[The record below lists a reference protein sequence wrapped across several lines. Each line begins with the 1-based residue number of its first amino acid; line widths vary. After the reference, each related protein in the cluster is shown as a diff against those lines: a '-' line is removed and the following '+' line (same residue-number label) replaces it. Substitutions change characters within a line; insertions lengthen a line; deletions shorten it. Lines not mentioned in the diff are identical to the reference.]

1 MKAFIS
7 YSLQGNDEFILTLL
21 SFMLKEDNIDST
33 LSQNSAKDTL
43 DVTTKNLIEES
54 SIFIGIALNQGQEES
69 KLIAELDYAIGVKIP
84 CLLIVEDNISNET
97 LLKHTPLLL
106 NRSKSQKVIYEIE
119 RLMNA
124 AKDTANKSLD
134 SIAWLISG
142 KSIVAMMNAAFKAGN
157 QSNAKFVVSGR
168 LKLIE
173 QQLLSI
179 DSAAFQNLCDIYLSF
194 REQELASINR
204 TGSQFGKQKTVK
216 GTPDTFF
223 RLADGSLRYVEYT
236 TKADGLVDKI
246 KEDIDKCLDP
256 IKTGVPANQV
266 NKIIICFNSRLNV
279 AEETAIT
286 QHAVSKNIRIEL
298 IGLDWLAL
306 EIYSKYLILAKD
318 ILGIP
323 LDTGQLLPLQNFID
337 EYNNKA
343 GKLSTPLDN
352 IFLHRKTELAEMEN
366 VLATNDLL
374 IISGF
379 PGVGKTKIALEAL
392 DKFLSANKDYSAFA
406 VSKKDQDIS
415 EDLKIHLQQEQN
427 YVLLVDDANRQL
439 LNFKQILGVF
449 KEKRK
454 GNIKLVITVRDY
466 ALNDVI
472 NECYEFDPHKIV
484 LKKFSDAEITEL
496 INSDSFEIRNPK
508 YQKRIVEVADGNAR
522 LAVMAARIA
531 KQRQEFFLLGDVSDL
546 YDSYFQTFIKD
557 FDIFGNKTL
566 IKTLGIISFFFTIDR
581 SNKEF
586 IEVVLKNFELDYHD
600 FNEAI
605 DELEKRELVEVQY
618 NHARVS
624 EQVMATYFFYK
635 VFIKDE
641 ILSFKTL
648 LFTFFPVW
656 KKRFS
661 DTIIPSNNSF
671 GYENVLKK
679 INGTLDEY
687 LRSIYTEE
695 EKVLEFFSLFWFYK
709 REETLNYFHQ
719 KIKEFPEPETPVYN
733 SKYETNDFVF
743 DRDKTLD
750 FLADLFNHFTESFI
764 PSLELAFEY
773 CRKKPESLPEL
784 IRRIRE
790 KLLFDDDD
798 HRYDFQRQVELFN
811 LLISKFKDKQP
822 HYVEAF
828 FALAGTFLSHHFQIT
843 KGGRNHSITFYQY
856 PLPFY
861 EVTEDFRKNLWTT
874 LFESFEIYPR
884 EVFSI
889 IKNFRPGY
897 KEAVPEILEFDLSL
911 LLPFIE
917 SKLDPNSFEHIHFIH
932 DFVAMLNRAEL
943 KDKDYQILK
952 VKFNSKEYEYFRKLD
967 WNTLRGKQD
976 FEFEKFDD
984 FQKLKEQDVRSSFV
998 FKNEDEFIELHKA
1011 IKNTLS
1017 LESNN
1022 TWGIDQSLNVI
1033 AEENFLRNDELGFKL
1048 IESILNNYP
1057 IGVNP
1062 LYKAIKAIQTK
1073 SDVWSLRLWNLIKEW
1088 KHDYKIY
1095 WQLSFFDYLPKE
1107 LVNEFYKN
1115 ELLETIN
1122 SINVGCYL
1130 QFESFEKFT
1139 AIDKDI
1145 ILKILQVVVDKIEK
1159 ENLRINLSFHFF
1171 EKYSAMLADNF
1182 PLLTQAYI
1190 QQEQRVSN
1198 HFDLN
1203 HAGLKSLLQ
1212 INSKFLIE
1220 YITTFYTGSENIH
1233 NRNTHNQFPFVWD
1246 LENYNELV
1254 EEASNLI
1261 IENTIYFGIS
1271 EHPFIIFFHHLNEE
1285 QKVKAKQFILS
1296 YITKY
1301 NSDRKKMNPLFDVLR
1316 HTLNDFFEEAF
1327 LHYLTLNTNIDDFK
1341 RIYWRGNGGTYSGD
1355 VIIGEIHAK
1364 DWQRILGMVE
1374 KASNQLDL
1382 IPIRTYIKEQIGYE
1396 LKSGEEE
1403 RKRKFINPEGW

>member
-33 LSQNSAKDTL
+33 ISQNFAKDTL
-43 DVTTKNLIEES
+43 DITTKNLIEES
-54 SIFIGIALNQGQEES
+54 SIFIGIALNGGQEEV
-69 KLIAELDYAIGVKIP
+69 KLLKEIDYAIGVKIP
-84 CLLIVEDNISNET
+84 CLLIVEDTISNQS

-106 NRSKSQKVIYEIE
+106 SRSKSQKAIYEIE

-124 AKDTANKSLD
+124 AKDAGNKSQD
-134 SIAWLISG
+134 SIAWVISG
-142 KSIVAMMNAAFKAGN
+142 KSIIAMINAAFKGGN

-173 QQLLSI
+173 QQLLVI

-256 IKTGVPANQV
+256 NKTGVPANQV
-266 NKIIICFNSRLNV
+266 NKIIICFNSRITV
-279 AEETAIT
+279 AEETVIT
-286 QHAVSKNIRIEL
+286 QHAISKNIRIEL

-352 IFLHRKTELAEMEN
+352 IFLHRKAELAEMEN
-366 VLATNDLL
+366 ILVTNDLL

-392 DKFLSANKDYSAFA
+392 DNFLSNNKDYSAFA

-439 LNFKQILGVF
+439 LNFKQILGIF

-466 ALNDVI
+466 ALNDVM
-472 NECYEFDPHKIV
+472 NECYEFDPHKLV
-484 LKKFSDAEITEL
+484 LKKFSDSEITDL
-496 INSDSFEIRNPK
+496 INSDSFQIRNPK

-586 IEVVLKNFELDYHD
+586 IENILKNFDLDYHD

-648 LFTFFPVW
+648 LFNYFSLW

-671 GYENVLKK
+671 GYDNVLKK

-687 LRSIYTEE
+687 LHSIYSEE
-695 EKVLEFFSLFWFYK
+695 ESVLEFFSLFWFYK
-709 REETLNYFHQ
+709 REETLNYFHK
-719 KIKEFPEPETPVYN
+719 KIKQLPEPEKPIYD
-733 SKYETNDFVF
+733 SKYETNDFVW

-750 FLADLFNHFTESFI
+750 FLANLFNHFTESFI
-764 PSLELAFEY
+764 PAIELAFEY

-798 HRYDFQRQVELFN
+798 ERYDFQRQVELFN
-811 LLISKFKDKQP
+811 ILISKFHDKQP

-828 FALAGTFLSHHFQIT
+828 FALTGTFLSHHFQIT
-843 KGGRNHSITFYQY
+843 KGGRKHSITFYQY

-861 EVTEDFRKNLWTT
+861 DVTKNFRKSIWTT
-874 LFESFEIYPR
+874 LFDSYKPYPK
-884 EVFSI
+884 EVLSI
-889 IKNFRPGY
+889 LKNFRPGY
-897 KEAVPEILEFDLSL
+897 KEAIPEILEFDLSFI
-911 LLPFIE
+911 LPFID
-917 SKLDPNSFEHIHFIH
+917 SNLNATNFEHIHFIH
-932 DFVAMLNRAEL
+932 DFVSMLNREKLADKSYQNL
-943 KDKDYQILK
+943 KA
-952 VKFNSKEYEYFRKLD
+952 KFNSKEYEYFRKLD

-976 FEFEKFDD
+976 YDFERYDD
-984 FQKLKEQDVRSSFV
+984 FQKLKEQDLRTSFL
-998 FKNEDEFIELHKA
+998 FKSEAEFAALHTA
-1011 IKNTLS
+1011 IGNSLS
-1017 LESNN
+1017 LGDNN
-1022 TWGIDQSLNVI
+1022 TWGIDQSLNI
-1033 AEENFLRNDELGFKL
+1033 ILEENFLKNDELGFKL
-1048 IESILNNYP
+1048 LVSILDNYP
-1057 IGVNP
+1057 TGVNP
-1062 LYKAIKAIQTK
+1062 IHKATK
-1073 SDVWSLRLWNLIKEW
+1073 VIVNKSSEWASRLWNQIKGW

-1095 WQLSFFDYLPKE
+1095 WQLSFFDYLPNE
-1107 LVNEFYKN
+1107 LANEFYKN

-1122 SINVGCYL
+1122 SINLGCYL
-1130 QFESFEKFT
+1130 QFESFEKFI
-1139 AIDKDI
+1139 AVDKDI
-1145 ILKILQVVVDKIEK
+1145 ILKILQTAVEKIEK
-1159 ENLRINLSFHFF
+1159 QNLRINLSFHFF
-1171 EKYSAMLADNF
+1171 EKYSVMLADNF
-1182 PLLTQAYI
+1182 PLLTKAYI
-1190 QQEQRVSN
+1190 QQEQKVSK
-1198 HFDLN
+1198 HFDLQ

-1212 INSKFLIE
+1212 INPQFLIE
-1220 YITTFYTGSENIH
+1220 YITIFYTGTENLH
-1233 NRNTHNQFPFVWD
+1233 NRNTDNQFPFVWD
-1246 LENYNELV
+1246 LGNSNELI
-1254 EEASNLI
+1254 EEAANLI
-1261 IENTIYFGIS
+1261 IENSHYYGIL
-1271 EHPFIIFFHHLNEE
+1271 EHPMIIFFHHLNEE
-1285 QKVKAKQFILS
+1285 QKPKAQSFLLN

-1301 NSDRKKMNPLFDVLR
+1301 HSDQNKMNPVFDVLR
-1316 HTLNDFFEEAF
+1316 HAMKEFFEEAF
-1327 LHYLTLNTNIDDFK
+1327 LHYLSLNTDIENFK
-1341 RIYWRGNGGTYSGD
+1341 KIWWRGNGGTYSGD
-1355 VIIGEIHAK
+1355 VNIGELHAK
-1364 DWQRILGMVE
+1364 DWQNILAMVD
-1374 KASNQLDL
+1374 KSKNQLDL
-1382 IPIRTYIKEQIGYE
+1382 IPIKTYIKQEIEYE
-1396 LKSGEEE
+1396 LMSGEQE
-1403 RKRKFINPEGW
+1403 RKRRFINPEGW

>member
-1 MKAFIS
+1 
-7 YSLQGNDEFILTLL
+7 
-21 SFMLKEDNIDST
+21 
-33 LSQNSAKDTL
+33 
-43 DVTTKNLIEES
+43 
-54 SIFIGIALNQGQEES
+54 
-69 KLIAELDYAIGVKIP
+69 
-84 CLLIVEDNISNET
+84 
-97 LLKHTPLLL
+97 
-106 NRSKSQKVIYEIE
+106 
-119 RLMNA
+119 MN
-124 AKDTANKSLD
+124 
-134 SIAWLISG
+134 
-142 KSIVAMMNAAFKAGN
+142 
-157 QSNAKFVVSGR
+157 GR

-173 QQLLSI
+173 QQLLGI
-179 DSAAFQNLCDIYLSF
+179 DSAAFQNLCDIYLAF

-223 RLADGSLRYVEYT
+223 RLADGSLRYVEFT

-256 IKTGVPANQV
+256 TKTGVPANQV
-266 NKIIICFNSRLNV
+266 HKIIICFNSRLDV

-352 IFLHRKTELAEMEN
+352 IFLHRKTELADIEN
-366 VLATNDLL
+366 ILATNDLL

-392 DKFLSANKDYSAFA
+392 DKFLSTNKDYSAFA

-466 ALNDVI
+466 ALNDVT
-472 NECYEFDPHKIV
+472 NECYEYDPHKIV

-531 KQRQEFFLLGDVSDL
+531 KQRQESFLLGDVSDL

-557 FDIFGNKTL
+557 FDIFGDKTL

-671 GYENVLKK
+671 GYDNVLKK

-687 LRSIYTEE
+687 LHSIYSEE

-709 REETLNYFHQ
+709 REEILSYFHQ
-719 KIKEFPEPETPVYN
+719 IIKQFPESENPVYD
-733 SKYETNDFVF
+733 SKYETNDFVW

-764 PSLELAFEY
+764 PALELAFEY

-798 HRYDFQRQVELFN
+798 HRFDFQRQVELFN
-811 LLISKFKDKQP
+811 LLIAKFKEKQP

-828 FALAGTFLSHHFQIT
+828 FALAGTFLSHHYQIT

-861 EVTEDFRKNLWTT
+861 EVTKDFRKSIWTT
-874 LFESFEIYPR
+874 LFENFKTYPK
-884 EVFSI
+884 EVLSI
-889 IKNFRPGY
+889 LKSFRPGY
-897 KEAVPEILEFDLSL
+897 KEAIPEILEFDLSL

-917 SKLDPNSFEHIHFIH
+917 NSLDPTSFEHIHFIH
-932 DFVAMLNRAEL
+932 DFVSMLNREKLADKGYQNL
-943 KDKDYQILK
+943 KT
-952 VKFNSKEYEYFRKLD
+952 KFKSKEYEYFRKLD
-967 WNTLRGKQD
+967 WNTLRGRQDYD
-976 FEFEKFDD
+976 FEKYDD
-984 FQKLKEQDVRSSFV
+984 FQKLKEQDVRTSFV
-998 FKNEDEFIELHKA
+998 FKSEAEFEALHSA

-1017 LESNN
+1017 LEGNN
-1022 TWGIDQSLNVI
+1022 SWGINQSLNVI
-1033 AEENFLRNDELGFKL
+1033 AEENFLKNDELGFKL
-1048 IESILNNYP
+1048 LNSILENYP
-1057 IGVNP
+1057 TGVNP
-1062 LYKAIKAIQTK
+1062 LYKVVKVIVNK
-1073 SDVWSLRLWNLIKEW
+1073 SPQWAFRLWNLINSW
-1088 KHDYKIY
+1088 KHEYKLY
-1095 WQLSFFDYLPKE
+1095 WQLSFFDYLPPE
-1107 LVNEFYKN
+1107 LATNFYKV
-1115 ELLETIN
+1115 ELLKTIK
-1122 SINVGCYL
+1122 SIDKGCYL
-1130 QFESFEKFT
+1130 QFESFEKFIPIKSDT
-1139 AIDKDI
+1139 FKDKAIRFLMKLPI
-1145 ILKILQVVVDKIEK
+1145 IKIFINYKESNIIEEILSIVYQKIEVQ
-1159 ENLRINLSFHFF
+1159 NLRINLSFHFF
-1171 EKYSAMLADNF
+1171 EKYSAMLVDNF
-1182 PLLTQAYI
+1182 ELLKKSYI
-1190 QQEQRVSN
+1190 QQEKKVDN
-1198 HFDLN
+1198 HFDLQ
-1203 HAGLKSLLQ
+1203 HAGLKALLL
-1212 INSKFLIE
+1212 IRTDFLLE
-1220 YITTFYTGSENIH
+1220 YIDSFYTGKENRH
-1233 NRNTHNQFPFVWD
+1233 SRNTHNQLSFVWD
-1246 LENYNELV
+1246 LEQSNELIKKAV
-1254 EEASNLI
+1254 FLI
-1261 IENTIYFGIS
+1261 IENNYYFGIG
-1271 EHPFIIFFHHLNEE
+1271 EHPLIIFFHNLNEG
-1285 QKVKAKQFILS
+1285 QKVKAKAFLLSFIS
-1296 YITKY
+1296 EYHA
-1301 NSDRKKMNPLFDVLR
+1301 DEKKMNPVFDVLR
-1316 HTLNDFFEEAF
+1316 HTLKEFFEEAF
-1327 LHYLTLNTNIDDFK
+1327 LHYLSLNTDIENFK
-1341 RIYWRGNGGTYSGD
+1341 KIWWRGNGGTYSGD

-1364 DWQRILGMVE
+1364 EWQSILEMVV
-1374 KASNQLDL
+1374 KSNNQLDL
-1382 IPIRTYIKEQIGYE
+1382 IPIKTYIKKQIEYE

-1403 RKRKFINPEGW
+1403 RKRKFINPDGW

>member
-1 MKAFIS
+1 
-7 YSLQGNDEFILTLL
+7 
-21 SFMLKEDNIDST
+21 
-33 LSQNSAKDTL
+33 
-43 DVTTKNLIEES
+43 
-54 SIFIGIALNQGQEES
+54 
-69 KLIAELDYAIGVKIP
+69 
-84 CLLIVEDNISNET
+84 
-97 LLKHTPLLL
+97 
-106 NRSKSQKVIYEIE
+106 
-119 RLMNA
+119 MN
-124 AKDTANKSLD
+124 
-134 SIAWLISG
+134 
-142 KSIVAMMNAAFKAGN
+142 
-157 QSNAKFVVSGR
+157 GR

-173 QQLLSI
+173 QQLLGI
-179 DSAAFQNLCDIYLSF
+179 DSAAFQNLCDIYLAF

-256 IKTGVPANQV
+256 TKTGVPANQV
-266 NKIIICFNSRLNV
+266 HKIIICFNSRLDV
-279 AEETAIT
+279 EEETAIT

-352 IFLHRKTELAEMEN
+352 IFLHRKTELADIEN
-366 VLATNDLL
+366 ILATNDLL

-392 DKFLSANKDYSAFA
+392 DKFLSANKEYSAFA

-415 EDLKIHLQQEQN
+415 EDLKIHLQQAQN

-466 ALNDVI
+466 ALNDVT
-472 NECYEFDPHKIV
+472 NECYEYDPHKIV
-484 LKKFSDAEITEL
+484 LKKFSDTEITEL

-586 IEVVLKNFELDYHD
+586 IEVVLKNFELEYHD

-671 GYENVLKK
+671 GYDNVLKK

-687 LRSIYTEE
+687 LHSIYSEE
-695 EKVLEFFSLFWFYK
+695 QKVLEFFSLFWFYK

-719 KIKEFPEPETPVYN
+719 KIKHFREPENPIYD
-733 SKYETNDFVF
+733 SKYETNDFVW

-764 PSLELAFEY
+764 PALELAFEY

-798 HRYDFQRQVELFN
+798 HRFDFQRQVELFN
-811 LLISKFKDKQP
+811 LLIAKFKDKQP

-828 FALAGTFLSHHFQIT
+828 FALAGTFLSHHYQIT

-861 EVTEDFRKNLWTT
+861 EVTKDFRNSIWTT
-874 LFESFEIYPR
+874 LFENFKIYPK
-884 EVFSI
+884 EVLSVL
-889 IKNFRPGY
+889 KNFRPGY
-897 KEAVPEILEFDLSL
+897 KDAIIEILEFDLSL

-917 SKLDPNSFEHIHFIH
+917 NNLDPTSFENIHFIS
-932 DFVAMLNRAEL
+932 DFVLMLNREKLADKSYQNL
-943 KDKDYQILK
+943 KT
-952 VKFNSKEYEYFRKLD
+952 KFNSKDYEYFRKLD
-967 WNTLRGKQD
+967 WNSLRGRQDYD
-976 FEFEKFDD
+976 FEKYED
-984 FQKLKEQDVRSSFV
+984 FQKLKEQDVRTSFL
-998 FKNEDEFIELHKA
+998 FESETEFAALHKA
-1011 IKNTLS
+1011 ISNSLS
-1017 LESNN
+1017 LGDNN
-1022 TWGIDQSLNVI
+1022 TWGIDQSLNI
-1033 AEENFLRNDELGFKL
+1033 ISEENFLKNDELGFKL
-1048 IESILNNYP
+1048 LESILANYP
-1057 IGVNP
+1057 TGVNP
-1062 LYKAIKAIQTK
+1062 LHKAIKVIVNK
-1073 SDVWSLRLWNLIKEW
+1073 SPEWALRLWNLIKGW
-1088 KHDYKIY
+1088 KHEYKFY
-1095 WQLSFFDYLPKE
+1095 WRLSFFDYLPNE
-1107 LVNEFYKN
+1107 LASEFYKS

-1122 SINVGCYL
+1122 SIDVGCYL
-1130 QFESFEKFT
+1130 QFESFEKFI

-1145 ILKILQVVVDKIEK
+1145 ILNILQVIVSKIEK
-1159 ENLRINLSFHFF
+1159 QNLRINLSFHFF
-1171 EKYSAMLADNF
+1171 EKYSTMLSDNF

-1190 QQEQRVSN
+1190 QQEQKVRN

-1220 YITTFYTGSENIH
+1220 YITIFYTGKENLH
-1233 NRNTHNQFPFVWD
+1233 NRNTHSQFPFVWD
-1246 LENYNELV
+1246 LDNCNELI
-1254 EEASNLI
+1254 EEATNLI
-1261 IENTIYFGIS
+1261 IENSIYFGIL
-1271 EHPFIIFFHHLNEE
+1271 EHPIIIFFHHLNEK
-1285 QKVKAKQFILS
+1285 QKEKAKLFLLN
-1296 YITKY
+1296 YISKY
-1301 NSDRKKMNPLFDVLR
+1301 HSDQNKMNSVFDVLR
-1316 HTLNDFFEEAF
+1316 HTMKEFFEEAF
-1327 LHYLTLNTNIDDFK
+1327 LHYLSLNTEMENFK
-1341 RIYWRGNGGTYSGD
+1341 KIWWRGNGGSYSGD

-1364 DWQRILGMVE
+1364 DWQNILAMVD
-1374 KASNQLDL
+1374 KSKNQLDL
-1382 IPIRTYIKEQIGYE
+1382 IPIKTYIKKQIEYE

-1403 RKRKFINPEGW
+1403 RKRKFIDPQGW

>member
-1 MKAFIS
+1 
-7 YSLQGNDEFILTLL
+7 
-21 SFMLKEDNIDST
+21 
-33 LSQNSAKDTL
+33 
-43 DVTTKNLIEES
+43 
-54 SIFIGIALNQGQEES
+54 
-69 KLIAELDYAIGVKIP
+69 
-84 CLLIVEDNISNET
+84 
-97 LLKHTPLLL
+97 
-106 NRSKSQKVIYEIE
+106 
-119 RLMNA
+119 MN
-124 AKDTANKSLD
+124 
-134 SIAWLISG
+134 
-142 KSIVAMMNAAFKAGN
+142 
-157 QSNAKFVVSGR
+157 GR

-173 QQLLSI
+173 QQLLGI
-179 DSAAFQNLCDIYLSF
+179 DSAAFQNLCDIYLAF

-223 RLADGSLRYVEYT
+223 RLADGSLRYVEFT

-246 KEDIDKCLDP
+246 KEDIDKCLDQT
-256 IKTGVPANQV
+256 KTGVPANQV
-266 NKIIICFNSRLNV
+266 HKIIIFFNSRLDV

-286 QHAVSKNIRIEL
+286 QHAVSKNIHIEL

-352 IFLHRKTELAEMEN
+352 IFLHRKTELADIEN
-366 VLATNDLL
+366 ILATNDLL

-392 DKFLSANKDYSAFA
+392 DKFLSTNKDYSAFA

-454 GNIKLVITVRDY
+454 SNIKLVITVRDY
-466 ALNDVI
+466 ALNDVT
-472 NECYEFDPHKIV
+472 NECYEYDPHKIV

-508 YQKRIVEVADGNAR
+508 YQKKIVEVADGNAR

-531 KQRQEFFLLGDVSDL
+531 KQRQESFLLGDVSDL

-557 FDIFGNKTL
+557 FDIFGDKTL

-605 DELEKRELVEVQY
+605 DELEKRELLEVQY

-671 GYENVLKK
+671 GYDNVLNR

-687 LRSIYTEE
+687 LYSIYSEE

-709 REETLNYFHQ
+709 REETLSYFHQ
-719 KIKEFPEPETPVYN
+719 KIKQFPESKNPVYD
-733 SKYETNDFVF
+733 SKYETIDFVW

-764 PSLELAFEY
+764 PALELAFEY

-798 HRYDFQRQVELFN
+798 HRFDFQRQVELFN
-811 LLISKFKDKQP
+811 LLIAKFNEKQP
-822 HYVEAF
+822 HFVEAF
-828 FALAGTFLSHHFQIT
+828 FALAGTFLSHHYQIT
-843 KGGRNHSITFYQY
+843 KGGRNHSITYYQY

-861 EVTEDFRKNLWTT
+861 QVTKDFRKSIWTT
-874 LFESFEIYPR
+874 LFENFKTYPK
-884 EVFSI
+884 EVLSI
-889 IKNFRPGY
+889 LKNFRPGY
-897 KEAVPEILEFDLSL
+897 KEAIPEILEFDLSL

-917 SKLDPNSFEHIHFIH
+917 NNLDQTNFEHIHFIH
-932 DFVAMLNRAEL
+932 DFVSMLNREKLADKEYQNL
-943 KDKDYQILK
+943 KT
-952 VKFNSKEYEYFRKLD
+952 KFISKEYEYFRKLD
-967 WNTLRGKQD
+967 WNTLRGRQDYD
-976 FEFEKFDD
+976 FEKYDD
-984 FQKLKEQDVRSSFV
+984 FEKLKEQDVRLSFV
-998 FKNEDEFIELHKA
+998 FKNEADFSALHTA
-1011 IKNTLS
+1011 IKNALS
-1017 LESNN
+1017 LDGNN
-1022 TWGIDQSLNVI
+1022 SWGIDQSLNI
-1033 AEENFLRNDELGFKL
+1033 IGEENFLQNDELGFKL
-1048 IESILNNYP
+1048 LISILENYP
-1057 IGVNP
+1057 KGVNP
-1062 LYKAIKAIQTK
+1062 LYKLVKVVVNK
-1073 SDVWSLRLWNLIKEW
+1073 SPQWALRLWNLLNNW
-1088 KHDYKIY
+1088 KHEYKLY
-1095 WQLSFFDYLPKE
+1095 WQLSFFDYLPIE
-1107 LVNEFYKN
+1107 LANNFYKTA
-1115 ELLETIN
+1115 LLETIK
-1122 SINVGCYL
+1122 SIDRACSL
-1130 QFESFEKFT
+1130 RFESYEKF
-1139 AIDKDI
+1139 IPIKSDKFKDRIGRFFMKVPI
-1145 ILKILQVVVDKIEK
+1145 IRKFINYREIKIIEEILSIVYQKIEFQ
-1159 ENLRINLSFHFF
+1159 NLRINLSFHFF
-1171 EKYSAMLADNF
+1171 EKYSAMLADNLE
-1182 PLLTQAYI
+1182 LLKKSYI
-1190 QQEQRVSN
+1190 QQEKKVSN
-1198 HFDLN
+1198 HFDHQ
-1203 HAGLKSLLQ
+1203 HAGLKALLL
-1212 INSKFLIE
+1212 INPEFLLE
-1220 YITTFYTGSENIH
+1220 YIASFYTDKESRH
-1233 NRNTHNQFPFVWD
+1233 NRNTHNQISFIWD
-1246 LENYNELV
+1246 LEQSNELIKNAV
-1254 EEASNLI
+1254 VLI
-1261 IENTIYFGIS
+1261 IENNYYFGIGD
-1271 EHPFIIFFHHLNEE
+1271 HPLIIFFHNLNEE
-1285 QKVKAKQFILS
+1285 QKVKAKAFILRFIS
-1296 YITKY
+1296 EYHADDT
-1301 NSDRKKMNPLFDVLR
+1301 KMNPVFDVLR
-1316 HTLNDFFEEAF
+1316 HTLKEFFEEAF
-1327 LHYLTLNTNIDDFK
+1327 LHYLSLNTEIDIFK
-1341 RIYWRGNGGTYSGD
+1341 KIWWRGNGGSYSGD
-1355 VIIGEIHAK
+1355 VIIGEIQAK
-1364 DWQRILGMVE
+1364 EWQNILAIVVKSE
-1374 KASNQLDL
+1374 KQLDL
-1382 IPIRTYIKEQIGYE
+1382 IPIKTYIKKQIEYA

-1403 RKRKFINPEGW
+1403 RKRKFINPDGW

>member
-1 MKAFIS
+1 
-7 YSLQGNDEFILTLL
+7 
-21 SFMLKEDNIDST
+21 
-33 LSQNSAKDTL
+33 
-43 DVTTKNLIEES
+43 
-54 SIFIGIALNQGQEES
+54 
-69 KLIAELDYAIGVKIP
+69 
-84 CLLIVEDNISNET
+84 
-97 LLKHTPLLL
+97 
-106 NRSKSQKVIYEIE
+106 
-119 RLMNA
+119 MN
-124 AKDTANKSLD
+124 
-134 SIAWLISG
+134 
-142 KSIVAMMNAAFKAGN
+142 
-157 QSNAKFVVSGR
+157 GR

-173 QQLLSI
+173 QQLLGI
-179 DSAAFQNLCDIYLSF
+179 DSAAFQNLCDIYLAF

-223 RLADGSLRYVEYT
+223 RLADGSLRYVEFT

-256 IKTGVPANQV
+256 TKTGVPANQV
-266 NKIIICFNSRLNV
+266 HKIIICFNSRLDV

-286 QHAVSKNIRIEL
+286 QHAVSKNINIEL

-352 IFLHRKTELAEMEN
+352 IFLHRKTELADIEN
-366 VLATNDLL
+366 ILTTNDLL

-392 DKFLSANKDYSAFA
+392 DKFLSTNKDYSAFA

-454 GNIKLVITVRDY
+454 GNIKLIITVRDY
-466 ALNDVI
+466 ALNDVT
-472 NECYEFDPHKIV
+472 NECYEYDPYKIV
-484 LKKFSDAEITEL
+484 LKKFSDTEITEL

-508 YQKRIVEVADGNAR
+508 YQKKIVEVADGNAR

-557 FDIFGNKTL
+557 FDIFGDKTL
-566 IKTLGIISFFFTIDR
+566 IRTLGIISFFFTIDR

-586 IEVVLKNFELDYHD
+586 IEVLLKNFELDYHD

-671 GYENVLKK
+671 GYDNVLKK
-679 INGTLDEY
+679 INGTLNEY
-687 LRSIYTEE
+687 LDSIYLEE
-695 EKVLEFFSLFWFYK
+695 EKVLDFFSLFWFYK
-709 REETLNYFHQ
+709 REETLSYFHQ
-719 KIKEFPEPETPVYN
+719 KIKQFPESEKPVYD
-733 SKYETNDFVF
+733 SKYETNDFVW
-743 DRDKTLD
+743 DRDKILD

-764 PSLELAFEY
+764 PALELAFEY

-798 HRYDFQRQVELFN
+798 HRFEFKRQVELFN
-811 LLISKFKDKQP
+811 LLIAKFKDKQP

-828 FALAGTFLSHHFQIT
+828 FALAGTFLSHHYQIT
-843 KGGRNHSITFYQY
+843 KGGRNHSFTIYQY

-861 EVTEDFRKNLWTT
+861 EVTKNFRKSIWTT
-874 LFESFEIYPR
+874 LFENFKPYPK
-884 EVFSI
+884 EVLSI
-889 IKNFRPGY
+889 LKSFRPGY
-897 KEAVPEILEFDLSL
+897 KEAIPEILVFDLSL

-917 SKLDPNSFEHIHFIH
+917 SNLDPTSFEHIHFAH
-932 DFVAMLNRAEL
+932 DFVSILDRENIA
-943 KDKDYQILK
+943 DKGYQNLK
-952 VKFNSKEYEYFRKLD
+952 VKFNSKEYEYFLKLD
-967 WNTLRGKQD
+967 WNTIRGRQYYD
-976 FEFEKFDD
+976 FVKYDD

-998 FKNEDEFIELHKA
+998 FKSEAEFSALHTA

-1017 LESNN
+1017 LEGNN
-1022 TWGIDQSLNVI
+1022 SWGIDQSLNI
-1033 AEENFLRNDELGFKL
+1033 IGEENFLQNDELGFKL
-1048 IESILNNYP
+1048 FNSILENYP
-1057 IGVNP
+1057 PGVNP
-1062 LYKAIKAIQTK
+1062 LHKLVKVIVNK
-1073 SDVWSLRLWNLIKEW
+1073 SPQWALRLWNLLNNW
-1088 KHDYKIY
+1088 KHEYKLY
-1095 WQLSFFDYLPKE
+1095 WQLSFFDYMPAE
-1107 LVNEFYKN
+1107 LANNFYKTA
-1115 ELLETIN
+1115 LLETIK
-1122 SINVGCYL
+1122 SMDRGCCL
-1130 QFESFEKFT
+1130 QFESFEKF
-1139 AIDKDI
+1139 IPIKSDKFKDEASRFFMTLPI
-1145 ILKILQVVVDKIEK
+1145 IRSIINYKEKNIIEEILSIVYNKIEIQ
-1159 ENLRINLSFHFF
+1159 NLKINLSFHFF

-1182 PLLTQAYI
+1182 ELLKKSYI
-1190 QQEQRVSN
+1190 QQEKKVNN
-1198 HFDLN
+1198 HFDLQN
-1203 HAGLKSLLQ
+1203 AGLKALLQ
-1212 INSKFLIE
+1212 IKPDFLLE
-1220 YITTFYTGSENIH
+1220 YIDSFYSDKENRH
-1233 NRNTHNQFPFVWD
+1233 SRNTHNQLSFVWD
-1246 LENYNELV
+1246 LEQSNELIKKAV
-1254 EEASNLI
+1254 VLI
-1261 IENTIYFGIS
+1261 IENNYYFGIG
-1271 EHPFIIFFHHLNEE
+1271 EHPLIIFFHNLNEE
-1285 QKVKAKQFILS
+1285 QKVKAKAFILS
-1296 YITKY
+1296 FISEYHA
-1301 NSDRKKMNPLFDVLR
+1301 DDKKMNPVFDVLR
-1316 HTLNDFFEEAF
+1316 HTLKEFFEEAF
-1327 LHYLTLNTNIDDFK
+1327 IHYLSLNTDIDNFK
-1341 RIYWRGNGGTYSGD
+1341 KIWWRGNGGTYIGD
-1355 VIIGEIHAK
+1355 VIIGDIHAK
-1364 DWQRILGMVE
+1364 EWQNILAMVV
-1374 KASNQLDL
+1374 KSKNQLDL
-1382 IPIRTYIKEQIGYE
+1382 IPIKTYIKKQIEYE

-1403 RKRKFINPEGW
+1403 RKRKFINPDGW

>member
-1 MKAFIS
+1 
-7 YSLQGNDEFILTLL
+7 
-21 SFMLKEDNIDST
+21 
-33 LSQNSAKDTL
+33 
-43 DVTTKNLIEES
+43 
-54 SIFIGIALNQGQEES
+54 
-69 KLIAELDYAIGVKIP
+69 
-84 CLLIVEDNISNET
+84 
-97 LLKHTPLLL
+97 
-106 NRSKSQKVIYEIE
+106 
-119 RLMNA
+119 MN
-124 AKDTANKSLD
+124 
-134 SIAWLISG
+134 
-142 KSIVAMMNAAFKAGN
+142 
-157 QSNAKFVVSGR
+157 GR

-173 QQLLSI
+173 QQLLGI
-179 DSAAFQNLCDIYLSF
+179 DSAAFQNLCDIYLAF
-194 REQELASINR
+194 REQEFASINR

-223 RLADGSLRYVEYT
+223 RLADGSLRYVEFT

-256 IKTGVPANQV
+256 TKTGVPANQV
-266 NKIIICFNSRLNV
+266 HKIIICFNSRLDV

-352 IFLHRKTELAEMEN
+352 IFLHRKTELADIEN
-366 VLATNDLL
+366 ILATNDLL

-392 DKFLSANKDYSAFA
+392 DKFLSVNKDYSAFA

-466 ALNDVI
+466 ALNDVT
-472 NECYEFDPHKIV
+472 NECHEYDPHKIV

-531 KQRQEFFLLGDVSDL
+531 KQRQESFLLGDVSDL

-557 FDIFGNKTL
+557 FDIFGDKTL

-618 NHARVS
+618 NHARIS

-635 VFIKDE
+635 VFIKEE
-641 ILSFKTL
+641 ILPFKTL

-671 GYENVLKK
+671 GYDNVLKK

-687 LRSIYTEE
+687 LHSIYSEE

-709 REETLNYFHQ
+709 REETLSYFHQ
-719 KIKEFPEPETPVYN
+719 KIKQFPEPENPAYD
-733 SKYETNDFVF
+733 SKYETNDFVW

-764 PSLELAFEY
+764 PALELAFEY

-798 HRYDFQRQVELFN
+798 HRFDFKRQVELFN
-811 LLISKFKDKQP
+811 LLIAKFQDKEP

-828 FALAGTFLSHHFQIT
+828 FALSGTFLSHHYQIT

-861 EVTEDFRKNLWTT
+861 EVTKDFRKYIWST
-874 LFESFEIYPR
+874 LFGNFKIYPK
-884 EVFSI
+884 EVLSI
-889 IKNFRPGY
+889 LKGFRPGY
-897 KEAVPEILEFDLSL
+897 KEAIPEILEFDLSF

-917 SKLDPNSFEHIHFIH
+917 SSLDPSSFEHIHFVH
-932 DFVAMLNRAEL
+932 DFVSMLDREKL
-943 KDKDYQILK
+943 SDKGYQILK
-952 VKFNSKEYEYFRKLD
+952 AKFNSKEYEYFRKLD

-976 FEFEKFDD
+976 YDFEKYDD

-998 FKNEDEFIELHKA
+998 FKSEAEFADLHRA

-1017 LESNN
+1017 LEGNN
-1022 TWGIDQSLNVI
+1022 SWGIDQSLNI
-1033 AEENFLRNDELGFKL
+1033 IGEENFLQNDELGFKL
-1048 IESILNNYP
+1048 LNSILENYP
-1057 IGVNP
+1057 TGVNP
-1062 LYKAIKAIQTK
+1062 LHKLVKVIVNK
-1073 SDVWSLRLWNLIKEW
+1073 SPQWALRLWNLLNNW
-1088 KHDYKIY
+1088 KHEYKLY
-1095 WQLSFFDYLPKE
+1095 WQLSFFDYIPVE
-1107 LVNEFYKN
+1107 LANNFYKTA
-1115 ELLETIN
+1115 LLETIK
-1122 SINVGCYL
+1122 SIDKGCYL
-1130 QFESFEKFT
+1130 QFESFEKF
-1139 AIDKDI
+1139 IPIKSDKFKDKAGRFLMTLPI
-1145 ILKILQVVVDKIEK
+1145 IKNIIKYKEKNIIEEILSIVYTKIEIQ
-1159 ENLRINLSFHFF
+1159 NLRINLSFHFF

-1182 PLLTQAYI
+1182 ELLKKSYI
-1190 QQEQRVSN
+1190 QQEKKVSN
-1198 HFDLN
+1198 HFDLQ
-1203 HAGLKSLLQ
+1203 HAGLKALLQ
-1212 INSKFLIE
+1212 IKPTFLLE
-1220 YITTFYTGSENIH
+1220 YIDSFYTDKENQH
-1233 NRNTHNQFPFVWD
+1233 NRNTHTQLPFVWD
-1246 LENYNELV
+1246 MEQCNELI
-1254 EEASNLI
+1254 EQAALQM
-1261 IENTIYFGIS
+1261 IENNHYYGIL
-1271 EHPFIIFFHHLNEE
+1271 EHPIIIFFYHLNDE
-1285 QKVKAKQFILS
+1285 QKIKAKAFLLGFIS
-1296 YITKY
+1296 AY
-1301 NSDRKKMNPLFDVLR
+1301 NADEKKMNPIFDVLR
-1316 HTLNDFFEEAF
+1316 HTLKEFFEEAF
-1327 LHYLTLNTNIDDFK
+1327 LHYLSLNTDIENFK
-1341 RIYWRGNGGTYSGD
+1341 KIWWRGNGGSYSGD

-1364 DWQRILGMVE
+1364 EWQNILEMVVTS
-1374 KASNQLDL
+1374 KNQLDL
-1382 IPIRTYIKEQIGYE
+1382 IPIKTYIKRQIEYE

-1403 RKRKFINPEGW
+1403 RKRKFINPDGW

>member
-1 MKAFIS
+1 
-7 YSLQGNDEFILTLL
+7 
-21 SFMLKEDNIDST
+21 
-33 LSQNSAKDTL
+33 
-43 DVTTKNLIEES
+43 
-54 SIFIGIALNQGQEES
+54 
-69 KLIAELDYAIGVKIP
+69 
-84 CLLIVEDNISNET
+84 
-97 LLKHTPLLL
+97 
-106 NRSKSQKVIYEIE
+106 
-119 RLMNA
+119 MN
-124 AKDTANKSLD
+124 
-134 SIAWLISG
+134 
-142 KSIVAMMNAAFKAGN
+142 
-157 QSNAKFVVSGR
+157 GR

-173 QQLLSI
+173 QQLLGI
-179 DSAAFQNLCDIYLSF
+179 DSAAFQNLCDIYLAF
-194 REQELASINR
+194 REQEFASINR

-223 RLADGSLRYVEYT
+223 RLTDGSLRYVEFT

-266 NKIIICFNSRLNV
+266 HKIIICFNSRLDV

-352 IFLHRKTELAEMEN
+352 IFLHRKTELVDIEN
-366 VLATNDLL
+366 ILATNDLL

-392 DKFLSANKDYSAFA
+392 DRFLSANKDYSALA

-415 EDLKIHLQQEQN
+415 EDLKIHLQQEQS

-466 ALNDVI
+466 ALNDVT
-472 NECYEFDPHKIV
+472 NECYEYDPHKVV

-496 INSDSFEIRNPK
+496 IDSDPFEIKNQK

-531 KQRQEFFLLGDVSDL
+531 KQRQESFLLGDVSDL

-557 FDIFGNKTL
+557 FDIFGDKTL

-605 DELEKRELVEVQY
+605 DELEKRELLEVQY

-648 LFTFFPVW
+648 LFNFFSVW

-661 DTIIPSNNSF
+661 DTIIPSDNSF
-671 GYENVLKK
+671 GYDNVLKK

-687 LRSIYTEE
+687 LYSIYSEE
-695 EKVLEFFSLFWFYK
+695 EKVIEFFSLFWFYK
-709 REETLNYFHQ
+709 REETLSYFHQ
-719 KIKEFPEPETPVYN
+719 KIKQFPEPENPVYD
-733 SKYETNDFVF
+733 SKYETNDFVW
-743 DRDKTLD
+743 DREKTLD

-764 PSLELAFEY
+764 PALELAFEY

-798 HRYDFQRQVELFN
+798 HRFDFKRQVELFN
-811 LLISKFKDKQP
+811 LLIAKFKDKQP

-828 FALAGTFLSHHFQIT
+828 FALAGTFLSHHYQIT
-843 KGGRNHSITFYQY
+843 KGGRNHSITFYRY

-861 EVTEDFRKNLWTT
+861 EVTKDFRKSIWTT
-874 LFESFEIYPR
+874 LFENFKTCPK
-884 EVFSI
+884 EVLSI
-889 IKNFRPGY
+889 LKNFRPGY
-897 KEAVPEILEFDLSL
+897 KEAIPEILEFDLSL

-917 SKLDPNSFEHIHFIH
+917 YNLDSTSFEHIYFIH
-932 DFVAMLNRAEL
+932 EFVSMLDREKLSDKGYQSL
-943 KDKDYQILK
+943 KT
-952 VKFNSKEYEYFRKLD
+952 KFNSKEYEYFRKLD
-967 WNTLRGKQD
+967 WNSVRGRQD
-976 FEFEKFDD
+976 YNFKNYDD
-984 FQKLKEQDVRSSFV
+984 YQKLKEQDVRTSFV
-998 FKNEDEFIELHKA
+998 FKSEAEFTALHVA
-1011 IKNTLS
+1011 IKNTLL
-1017 LESNN
+1017 LEGNN
-1022 TWGIDQSLNVI
+1022 SWGISQSLNII
-1033 AEENFLRNDELGFKL
+1033 AEENFLQNDELGFKL
-1048 IESILNNYP
+1048 LIGILENYP
-1057 IGVNP
+1057 TGLNP
-1062 LYKAIKAIQTK
+1062 LHKVVEVIVHK
-1073 SDVWSLRLWNLIKEW
+1073 SPEWALRLWNLINNW
-1088 KHDYKIY
+1088 KHEYKLY
-1095 WQLSFFDYLPKE
+1095 WQLSFFDYLPA
-1107 LVNEFYKN
+1107 EFASNYYKN
-1115 ELLETIN
+1115 VLLETIK
-1122 SINVGCYL
+1122 SMDKGSCL
-1130 QFESFEKFT
+1130 QFESFEKF
-1139 AIDKDI
+1139 IPIKSVKFKDKASRFLMTLPI
-1145 ILKILQVVVDKIEK
+1145 IRKLINYKEKNIIEEILSIVYNKIELQ
-1159 ENLRINLSFHFF
+1159 NLRINLSFHFF
-1171 EKYSAMLADNF
+1171 EKYSEMLAENF
-1182 PLLTQAYI
+1182 ELLKKSYI
-1190 QQEQRVSN
+1190 QQEKKVDHR
-1198 HFDLN
+1198 FDLQ
-1203 HAGLKSLLQ
+1203 HAGLRKLFQIRPDFLL
-1212 INSKFLIE
+1212 E
-1220 YITTFYTGSENIH
+1220 YIDSFYTDKESLH
-1233 NRNTHNQFPFVWD
+1233 NRNTHTQLSFVWD
-1246 LENYNELV
+1246 LEQSNELIKK
-1254 EEASNLI
+1254 AIGLI
-1261 IENTIYFGIS
+1261 IENNYYFGIG
-1271 EHPFIIFFHHLNEE
+1271 EHPLIIFFHNLKEE
-1285 QKVKAKQFILS
+1285 QKVKATAFILS
-1296 YITKY
+1296 FI
-1301 NSDRKKMNPLFDVLR
+1301 SEHHADDKKMNPVFDILR
-1316 HTLNDFFEEAF
+1316 HTLEEFFEEAF
-1327 LHYLTLNTNIDDFK
+1327 LHYLSLNTDIDNFK
-1341 RIYWRGNGGTYSGD
+1341 KIWWRGNGGTYSGD

-1364 DWQRILGMVE
+1364 EWQNILTMAV
-1374 KASNQLDL
+1374 KSKNQLDL
-1382 IPIRTYIKEQIGYE
+1382 IPIKTYIKKQIEYE
-1396 LKSGEEE
+1396 LKIGEEE
-1403 RKRKFINPEGW
+1403 RKRKFINPDGW

>member
-1 MKAFIS
+1 
-7 YSLQGNDEFILTLL
+7 
-21 SFMLKEDNIDST
+21 
-33 LSQNSAKDTL
+33 
-43 DVTTKNLIEES
+43 
-54 SIFIGIALNQGQEES
+54 
-69 KLIAELDYAIGVKIP
+69 
-84 CLLIVEDNISNET
+84 
-97 LLKHTPLLL
+97 
-106 NRSKSQKVIYEIE
+106 
-119 RLMNA
+119 MN
-124 AKDTANKSLD
+124 
-134 SIAWLISG
+134 
-142 KSIVAMMNAAFKAGN
+142 
-157 QSNAKFVVSGR
+157 GR

-173 QQLLSI
+173 QQLLGI
-179 DSAAFQNLCDIYLSF
+179 DSAAFQNLCDIYLAF
-194 REQELASINR
+194 KEQEFASINR

-223 RLADGSLRYVEYT
+223 RLADGSLRYVEFT

-256 IKTGVPANQV
+256 TKTGVPANQV
-266 NKIIICFNSRLNV
+266 HKIIICFNSRLDV

-286 QHAVSKNIRIEL
+286 QHAVSKNVRIEL

-306 EIYSKYLILAKD
+306 EIYSKYLILSKD

-352 IFLHRKTELAEMEN
+352 IFLHRKTELADIEN
-366 VLATNDLL
+366 ILATNDLL

-392 DKFLSANKDYSAFA
+392 DKFLSTNKDYSVFA

-466 ALNDVI
+466 ALNDVN
-472 NECYEFDPHKIV
+472 NECYEYDPHKIV

-496 INSDSFEIRNPK
+496 INSDSFEIRNPT
-508 YQKRIVEVADGNAR
+508 YQKKIVEVADGNAR

-531 KQRQEFFLLGDVSDL
+531 KQRQESFLLGDVSDL

-557 FDIFGNKTL
+557 FDIFGDKTL

-581 SNKEF
+581 SNKKF

-648 LFTFFPVW
+648 LFTFFPIW

-671 GYENVLKK
+671 GYDNVLKK
-679 INGTLDEY
+679 INGTLNEY
-687 LRSIYTEE
+687 LYSIYSEE

-709 REETLNYFHQ
+709 REETLSYFHQ
-719 KIKEFPEPETPVYN
+719 KIKQLPEPENPAYDSN
-733 SKYETNDFVF
+733 YETNDFVW

-764 PSLELAFEY
+764 PALELAFEY

-798 HRYDFQRQVELFN
+798 HRFNFQRQVELFN
-811 LLISKFKDKQP
+811 LLIAKFKDKQL

-828 FALAGTFLSHHFQIT
+828 FALAGTFLSHHYQIT

-861 EVTEDFRKNLWTT
+861 EVTKDFRKSIWTT
-874 LFESFEIYPR
+874 LFENFKIYPK
-884 EVFSI
+884 EILSI
-889 IKNFRPGY
+889 FKNLRPGY
-897 KEAVPEILEFDLSL
+897 EEAIPEILEFDLSL

-917 SKLDPNSFEHIHFIH
+917 SNLDPTNFEQIYFIH
-932 DFVAMLNRAEL
+932 EFVSMLNREKLTDKGYQEL
-943 KDKDYQILK
+943 KA
-952 VKFNSKEYEYFRKLD
+952 KFNSKEYEYFRKLD
-967 WNTLRGKQD
+967 WNTLGERQDYD
-976 FEFEKFDD
+976 FEKYDD
-984 FQKLKEQDVRSSFV
+984 FQKLKEQDVRNSFV
-998 FKNEDEFIELHKA
+998 FKSEEEFAALHIA

-1017 LESNN
+1017 LEANN
-1022 TWGIDQSLNVI
+1022 SWGIDQSLNII
-1033 AEENFLRNDELGFKL
+1033 AEENFLQNDELGFKL
-1048 IESILNNYP
+1048 LVSILENYP
-1057 IGVNP
+1057 TGVNP
-1062 LYKAIKAIQTK
+1062 LDKVVKVIVNK
-1073 SDVWSLRLWNLIKEW
+1073 SPQWALRLWNLINNW
-1088 KHDYKIY
+1088 KHEYKLY
-1095 WQLSFFDYLPKE
+1095 WQLSFFDYLPSE
-1107 LVNEFYKN
+1107 LVNNFYKTK
-1115 ELLETIN
+1115 LLETIK
-1122 SINVGCYL
+1122 SIDRGCYL
-1130 QFESFEKFT
+1130 RFESFEKF
-1139 AIDKDI
+1139 IPIKLDKFKDKALRFLMTLPI
-1145 ILKILQVVVDKIEK
+1145 IKHFIKYKEKNVIEEILSIVCQKIEDQ
-1159 ENLRINLSFHFF
+1159 NLRINLSFHFF
-1171 EKYSAMLADNF
+1171 EKYSIMLANNF
-1182 PLLTQAYI
+1182 ELLKKSYI
-1190 QQEQRVSN
+1190 QQEKIGGN
-1198 HFDLN
+1198 YFDLQ
-1203 HAGLKSLLQ
+1203 HAGLKALLQ
-1212 INSKFLIE
+1212 MKPNFLLE
-1220 YITTFYTGSENIH
+1220 YIDSFYTDKENRH
-1233 NRNTHNQFPFVWD
+1233 NRNTHNHLPFVWD
-1246 LENYNELV
+1246 LEQSNELIKKAV
-1254 EEASNLI
+1254 VLI
-1261 IENTIYFGIS
+1261 IENNYYFGIG
-1271 EHPFIIFFHHLNEE
+1271 EHPLIIFFHNLNEE
-1285 QKVKAKQFILS
+1285 QKVKAKAFILS
-1296 YITKY
+1296 FIFEYHA
-1301 NSDRKKMNPLFDVLR
+1301 DDKKMNPVFDVLR
-1316 HTLNDFFEEAF
+1316 HTLKEFFEEAF
-1327 LHYLTLNTNIDDFK
+1327 LHYLSLNTDIDKFK
-1341 RIYWRGNGGTYSGD
+1341 EIRWIGNGGTYSGD
-1355 VIIGEIHAK
+1355 VIIGEIYAK
-1364 DWQRILGMVE
+1364 EWQNILAIVV
-1374 KASNQLDL
+1374 KSKNQLDL
-1382 IPIRTYIKEQIGYE
+1382 IPIKTYIKKQIEYE
-1396 LKSGEEE
+1396 LKSGEEQ
-1403 RKRKFINPEGW
+1403 RKRKFINPDC

>member
-1 MKAFIS
+1 
-7 YSLQGNDEFILTLL
+7 
-21 SFMLKEDNIDST
+21 
-33 LSQNSAKDTL
+33 
-43 DVTTKNLIEES
+43 
-54 SIFIGIALNQGQEES
+54 
-69 KLIAELDYAIGVKIP
+69 
-84 CLLIVEDNISNET
+84 
-97 LLKHTPLLL
+97 
-106 NRSKSQKVIYEIE
+106 
-119 RLMNA
+119 MN
-124 AKDTANKSLD
+124 
-134 SIAWLISG
+134 
-142 KSIVAMMNAAFKAGN
+142 
-157 QSNAKFVVSGR
+157 GR

-173 QQLLSI
+173 QQLLGI
-179 DSAAFQNLCDIYLSF
+179 DSAEFQNLCDIYLAF

-223 RLADGSLRYVEYT
+223 RLADGSLSYVEYT

-256 IKTGVPANQV
+256 TKTGIPANQV
-266 NKIIICFNSRLNV
+266 HKIIICFNSRLNV
-279 AEETAIT
+279 ADETAIT

-352 IFLHRKTELAEMEN
+352 IFLHRKTELVDMEN
-366 VLATNDLL
+366 ILATNDLL

-392 DKFLSANKDYSAFA
+392 DKFLLANKDYTALA

-415 EDLKIHLQQEQN
+415 EDLKIHLQQEKN

-466 ALNDVI
+466 ALNDVT
-472 NECYEFDPHKIV
+472 NECYEYDPHKII
-484 LKKFSDAEITEL
+484 LKKFNDAEITEL

-508 YQKRIVEVADGNAR
+508 YQNKIVQVADGNAR

-557 FDIFGNKTL
+557 FDIFGDKTL

-586 IEVVLKNFELDYHD
+586 IEVVLKNFELEYHD

-648 LFTFFPVW
+648 LFTFFPNW

-687 LRSIYTEE
+687 LHSIYTEE

-719 KIKEFPEPETPVYN
+719 KIKHFPEPKNPIYD
-733 SKYETNDFVF
+733 SKYETNDFVW

-798 HRYDFQRQVELFN
+798 HRFDFQRQVELFN
-811 LLISKFKDKQP
+811 LLIAKFKDKQP
-822 HYVEAF
+822 QYVEAF
-828 FALAGTFLSHHFQIT
+828 FALAGTFLSHHYQIT

-861 EVTEDFRKNLWTT
+861 EVTKDFRKSIWTT
-874 LFESFEIYPR
+874 LFENFKTYPKEIL
-884 EVFSI
+884 SI
-889 IKNFRPGY
+889 LKNFRPGY
-897 KEAVPEILEFDLSL
+897 KEAIPEILEFDLSL
-911 LLPFIE
+911 LLPFVE
-917 SKLDPNSFEHIHFIH
+917 NNLDTTSFEHIHFIH
-932 DFVAMLNRAEL
+932 DFVSMLNREKLTDKSYQNL
-943 KDKDYQILK
+943 KA
-952 VKFNSKEYEYFRKLD
+952 KFNSKEYQYFRKLD
-967 WNTLRGKQD
+967 WNTLRGRQDYD
-976 FEFEKFDD
+976 FENYED
-984 FQKLKEQDVRSSFV
+984 FQKLKEEDVRASFL
-998 FKNEDEFIELHKA
+998 FKSEAEFAALHTA
-1011 IKNTLS
+1011 ISNSLS
-1017 LESNN
+1017 LGDNN
-1022 TWGIDQSLNVI
+1022 TWGIDQSLNIIV
-1033 AEENFLRNDELGFKL
+1033 EENFLQNDELGFKL
-1048 IESILNNYP
+1048 LVSVLDNYP
-1057 IGVNP
+1057 TGVNP
-1062 LYKAIKAIQTK
+1062 LHKAIKAIINK
-1073 SDVWSLRLWNLIKEW
+1073 SPQWALRFWNQIKGW
-1088 KHDYKIY
+1088 KHEYKLY
-1095 WQLSFFDYLPKE
+1095 WQLSFFDYLPVE
-1107 LVNEFYKN
+1107 LANNFYKA
-1115 ELLETIN
+1115 ELLETVK
-1122 SINVGCYL
+1122 SLDRGCYL
-1130 QFESFEKFT
+1130 QFESYEKF
-1139 AIDKDI
+1139 IPIKSDKFKDKASRFLITLPI
-1145 ILKILQVVVDKIEK
+1145 IGKFISYKERNIIEEILSIVYQKIEVQ
-1159 ENLRINLSFHFF
+1159 NLRINLSFHFF
-1171 EKYSAMLADNF
+1171 EKYSEMLAHNF
-1182 PLLTQAYI
+1182 ELLKKSYI
-1190 QQEQRVSN
+1190 QQEKKVSN
-1198 HFDLN
+1198 HFDLQ
-1203 HAGLKSLLQ
+1203 HAGLKALLQ
-1212 INSKFLIE
+1212 IRPDFLLE
-1220 YITTFYTGSENIH
+1220 YIDSFYTDKENRH
-1233 NRNTHNQFPFVWD
+1233 SRNTHNQLPFVWD
-1246 LENYNELV
+1246 LEQCNELV
-1254 EEASNLI
+1254 KKAAVLI
-1261 IENTIYFGIS
+1261 IENNYYFGIG
-1271 EHPFIIFFHHLNEE
+1271 EHPLIIFFHHLNEE
-1285 QKVKAKQFILS
+1285 QKAKAKAFLLSFIS
-1296 YITKY
+1296 EYHA
-1301 NSDRKKMNPLFDVLR
+1301 DEKKMNPVFDALR
-1316 HTLNDFFEEAF
+1316 HTLKEFFEEAF
-1327 LHYLTLNTNIDDFK
+1327 LHYLSLNTDIDNFK
-1341 RIYWRGNGGTYSGD
+1341 KIWWRGNGGTYSGD
-1355 VIIGEIHAK
+1355 VNIGELHAK
-1364 DWQRILGMVE
+1364 DWQNILAIVV
-1374 KASNQLDL
+1374 KSQNQLDL
-1382 IPIRTYIKEQIGYE
+1382 IPIKTHIKKQIEYE
-1396 LKSGEEE
+1396 LLSGEQE
-1403 RKRKFINPEGW
+1403 RKRKIINPDGW